1 MDRMT
6 SLEVFA
12 RVVEAGGFSA
22 AARRLGM
29 SVTMASNHVQALEA
43 RLGVR
48 LLNRTTRRVS
58 LTEVGRTYYERSSQI
73 LHDLDEADRAAGA
86 LQSTPRG
93 ILRLHTN
100 APLVRFLSPVVVE
113 YLSLYPEVSIDLT
126 VGEAMINL
134 LEAGFDLAIRALPLP
149 DSSLVARGL
158 TAWRHV
164 LCCAPAYLDSHPAPV
179 YPGDL
184 AAHNCLR
191 FAFYPYGAYGDE
203 WRFEGPDS
211 KPVSARVTGRA
222 LTNSGE
228 LLRVLAL
235 DGQALFLA
243 PSFIVADDLAAGRL
257 VSVMPA
263 YRPVA
268 FEITA
273 IYPHRQQL
281 SAKVRVFIDLLA
293 ERFVEHRKWMS

>member
-93 ILRLHTN
+93 ILRLYTTTH
-100 APLVRFLSPVVVE
+100 LMRFLSPVVVE
-113 YLSLYPEVSIDLT
+113 YLRLHPEVSIDVT
-126 VGEAMINL
+126 AGEPMIDL
-134 LEAGFDLAIRALPLP
+134 LEAGFDLAIRTLPINAG
-149 DSSLVARGL
+149 SLIVRRLA
-158 TAWRHV
+158 AWRHV
-164 LCCAPAYLDSHPAPV
+164 LCCAPSYRDAHPAPTH
-179 YPGDL
+179 PADL
-184 AAHNCLR
+184 ARHNCLR
-191 FAFYPYGAYGDE
+191 YPFYPYGDE
-203 WRFEGPDS
+203 WRFEGPDG
-211 KPVSARVTGRA
+211 KLVSVRVTGRA
-222 LTNSGE
+222 VSNSGE
-228 LLRVLAL
+228 LLRVVAL
-235 DGQALFLA
+235 DGQAMFLA
-243 PSFIVADDLAAGRL
+243 PSFMVADDLVAGRL
-257 VSVMPA
+257 VRLLPD

-268 FEITA
+268 FEISA
-273 IYPHRQQL
+273 LYPHRQQL

-293 ERFVEHRKWMS
+293 ERFAEHRKWVV